1 MELTPLAGEQVK
13 ILELPDDRYNYTI
26 LGAAGTGKSLIAL
39 HRALQLQRNHPG
51 ENIVFITFNRFI
63 SQKLNMSSNLNVR
76 TFHSFARRIVKDY
89 IEDTQ
94 GPMDQSRFNYVNS
107 YKRKDLL
114 KEATDAVQQ
123 ENPDSG
129 FWTKNQFT
137 DDFISDEINWIEENL
152 ILNVDQYINASRT
165 GRGRTR
171 INDPADRRIIYAIFE
186 KYLDLINQEGR
197 FYDFENISWKLLDVA
212 QRSQRPMIDYLIID
226 EFQNLTK
233 ADLIALAHMT
243 VDEPGR
249 IMLFGDVAQQLFGR
263 RFSWR
268 ELGINNERKQTIQK
282 VYRNTKQISSLAS
295 SIFENNPIDE
305 GDEAAD
311 VVSAIDSVREGPM
324 PQLIH
329 TPQISDIVNRLATV
343 GNNLAD
349 YGTTLVIINNYRD
362 RQTVVSA
369 LNERGI
375 ATHTSNNFE
384 DYDPQRQLFICST
397 NQLVGLEFDTVIFA
411 GIDNQTD
418 PRDSD
423 AFRTFIHSIYIGLT
437 RARQNLLMYY
447 MDPTKLGFLQ
457 GSQQYYQVRG

>member
-1 MELTPLAGEQVK
+1 
-13 ILELPDDRYNYTI
+13 
-26 LGAAGTGKSLIAL
+26 
-39 HRALQLQRNHPG
+39 
-51 ENIVFITFNRFI
+51 
-63 SQKLNMSSNLNVR
+63 
-76 TFHSFARRIVKDY
+76 
-89 IEDTQ
+89 
-94 GPMDQSRFNYVNS
+94 
-107 YKRKDLL
+107 
-114 KEATDAVQQ
+114 
-123 ENPDSG
+123 
-129 FWTKNQFT
+129 
-137 DDFISDEINWIEENL
+137 
-152 ILNVDQYINASRT
+152 
-165 GRGRTR
+165 
-171 INDPADRRIIYAIFE
+171 
-186 KYLDLINQEGR
+186 
-197 FYDFENISWKLLDVA
+197 
-212 QRSQRPMIDYLIID
+212 
-226 EFQNLTK
+226 
-233 ADLIALAHMT
+233 
-243 VDEPGR
+243 
-249 IMLFGDVAQQLFGR
+249 
-263 RFSWR
+263 
-268 ELGINNERKQTIQK
+268 
-282 VYRNTKQISSLAS
+282 
-295 SIFENNPIDE
+295 
-305 GDEAAD
+305 
-311 VVSAIDSVREGPM
+311 M